1 MQEIVR
7 IPSVEGPALP
17 GKPFGR
23 ESGRSPRKTLEL
35 AESLGFR
42 VKNVDG
48 YAGHAE
54 FGEGEETMG
63 ILGHL
68 DVVPEG
74 SGWTYPPV

>member
-1 MQEIVR
+1 
-7 IPSVEGPALP
+7 
-17 GKPFGR
+17 
-23 ESGRSPRKTLEL
+23 LEL
-35 AESLGFR
+35 AERLGFQ

-74 SGWTYPPV
+74 SGWTYPPYEARIVDGNCMEGELLIIRAR